1 MVAVHQP
8 KDRSSS
14 SQKWEEE
21 LEELQQKRKLENILL
36 LDFLHEWPVQT
47 KDCLSHEKSAQDILH
62 TNIATVQNCPDS
74 ATFEFLGWF

>member
-36 LDFLHEWPVQT
+36 LCFRLSPEVASSNQRLFLALEISTGYITYKHCNSA
-47 KDCLSHEKSAQDILH
+47 KLS
-62 TNIATVQNCPDS
+62 
-74 ATFEFLGWF
+74 